1 MFRIFEQFCFI
12 IKNDKDQNF
21 MALIQ
26 NTNAS
31 ALRDSIQNYLI
42 PGFII
47 IALLI
52 SILLVFQSQDVSEFP
67 IFVTDAFTFTAW
79 VNQGEDY
86 LKEHYRWI
94 TRLIASYIKVGYF
107 ALEDFLLESS
117 WLFIVALILIP
128 SLAYGGIKLGALVLF
143 GVMYWGM
150 VGLWESA
157 METLALMG
165 LSVVLSVVFGV
176 ILGVFCAISDRF
188 ERGMK
193 PVLDTMQVMPAFV
206 YLIPAMF
213 FFGIG
218 GAPAILATMIYSMP
232 PIIRLTSL
240 GIRQVPNETIESA
253 TAFGSSK
260 SQILFKVQIPLAL
273 PSIMMG
279 VNQTIMMALAL
290 VVLATFIG
298 AQGLG
303 SEIWVAIRKLDVG
316 AALEGGI
323 CVLLMAIMFDRFS
336 KAISSE
342 SITLPSDSQKF
353 YILPQTWDIYPWAR
367 IVEKPL
373 EYIHFGVTFILLGV
387 TKIFSS
393 IIFYIISLVNRN
405 FGDVISSLINA
416 HYVLFSGILI
426 LYGIYFYDSNIL
438 TIGTFP
444 ENWNL
449 SIREEISAGVKAI
462 TVNPTFIAFS
472 KGIRS
477 TVVIYLLRPLDMYLT
492 YLPFWYT
499 IGALVIISWASVG
512 IRFAI
517 TTLLLLLF
525 IGACN
530 IWTEAMITLSS
541 VLISVLLCFVIG
553 VPIGILASYSKRFQN
568 FNEVI
573 LDAMQ
578 TLPYFCYLVPV
589 LMFFGGG
596 AFSALLA
603 TIIYSVPPIIRLT
616 VLGLSQVSVTYSEV
630 SKSFGGST
638 LQTLS
643 KIKFPLAVPS
653 LVMGFN
659 QTVMMAFAMQ
669 IVTPL
674 IGGKGLGLEV
684 FNGLARSDTGR
695 ALAAGVG
702 ICLLAM
708 IIDRI
713 SLAWTKKQREAL
725 GL

>member
-1 MFRIFEQFCFI
+1 
-12 IKNDKDQNF
+12 
-21 MALIQ
+21 MALYQDINKQ
-26 NTNAS
+26 NLKS
-31 ALRDSIQNYLI
+31 AYGGYFI
-42 PGFII
+42 PVIIVIGII
-47 IALLI
+47 ISLI
-52 SILLVFQSQDVSEFP
+52 LVSLGKEKSEFP
-67 IFVTDAFTFTAW
+67 EFITDVFTFTAW

-94 TRLIASYIKVGYF
+94 TRLIASYVKAGYF
-107 ALEDFLLESS
+107 MFEDFLIDSP
-117 WLFIVALILIP
+117 WVFIAALLVIP
-128 SLAYGGIKLGALVLF
+128 SLAFGGIRLAIFMLLGTL
-143 GVMYWGM
+143 YWGM

-165 LSVVLSVVFGV
+165 LSVFLSVVVGV
-176 ILGVFCAISDRF
+176 MLGVFCALSDRF

-232 PIIRLTSL
+232 PIIRLTNL
-240 GIRQVPNETIESA
+240 GIRQVPDQTIESA
-253 TAFGSSK
+253 TSFGSSK

-316 AALEGGI
+316 AAMEGGL

-336 KAISSE
+336 KAFSRE
-342 SITLPSDSQKF
+342 SVTLPADSQKF
-353 YILPQTWDIYPWAR
+353 YLLPQTWDIYPVAKL
-367 IVEKPL
+367 IEKPFH
-373 EYIHFGVTFILLGV
+373 YIHFIFAFICSGIIR
-387 TKIFSS
+387 IFSYLLEQILS
-393 IIFYIISLVNRN
+393 
-405 FGDVISSLINA
+405 VINKNLAVGVSQFLNL
-416 HYVLFSGILI
+416 HYFFITGVLI
-426 LYGIYFYDSNIL
+426 LVGINLYD
-438 TIGTFP
+438 THVMAIGTFP
-444 ENWNL
+444 ESWNL
-449 SIREEISAGVKAI
+449 SIRDEIASGVKAL
-462 TVNPTFIAFS
+462 TVNPTFISITKA
-472 KGIRS
+472 IRS
-477 TVVIYLLRPLDMYLT
+477 SVVIYLLRPLDMYLT
-492 YLPFWYT
+492 YLPYWFT
-499 IGALVIISWASVG
+499 IGTLVLISWASVG
-512 IRFAI
+512 FRFAI
-517 TTLLLLLF
+517 TTVILLIF
-525 IGACN
+525 IGACG

-553 VPIGILASYSKRFQN
+553 VPIGIIASYNPRFKAI
-568 FNEVI
+568 NEVV

-578 TLPYFCYLVPV
+578 TLPYFCYLIPV

-603 TIIYSVPPIIRLT
+603 TIIYSIPPIIRLT

-630 SKSFGGST
+630 STSFGGS
-638 LQTLS
+638 LIQTLR
-643 KIKFPLAVPS
+643 KVKFPLAVPS

-695 ALAAGVG
+695 SLAAGIG

-713 SLAWTKKQREAL
+713 SLAWTKKQRDAL
-725 GL
+725 GI

>member
-1 MFRIFEQFCFI
+1 MAFTQDTSLYSS
-12 IKNDKDQNF
+12 KGNYQN
-21 MALIQ
+21 LI
-26 NTNAS
+26 
-31 ALRDSIQNYLI
+31 I
-42 PGFII
+42 PGLTF
-47 IALLI
+47 IALLF
-52 SILLVFQSQDVSEFP
+52 SIWLVFQSEDVSEFP
-67 IFVTDAFTFTAW
+67 VFVTDSFTFTAW
-79 VNQGEDY
+79 VNQGEDF
-86 LKEHYRWI
+86 LKDNIKVY
-94 TRLIASYIKVGYF
+94 TRAVASYVKELYWM
-107 ALEDFLLESS
+107 LEDFLLDSS
-117 WLFIVALILIP
+117 WVFVVALLLIP
-128 SLAYGGIKLGALVLF
+128 SLAFGGIKLGLLVLF
-143 GVMYWGM
+143 GTMYWGM
-150 VGLWESA
+150 VGLWGSA

-165 LSVVLSVVFGV
+165 LSVFLSVIVGV
-176 ILGVFCAISDRF
+176 ILGIFCALSDRF
-188 ERGMK
+188 ERNMK
-193 PVLDTMQVMPAFV
+193 PALDVMQVMPAFV

-232 PIIRLTSL
+232 PIIRLTNL
-240 GIRQVPNETIESA
+240 GIRQVPNETIETA
-253 TAFGSSK
+253 IAFGSTK
-260 SQILFKVQIPLAL
+260 RQVLFKVQIPLAL

-303 SEIWVAIRKLDVG
+303 SDIWVSIKKLEVG
-316 AALEGGI
+316 AALEGGF
-323 CVLLMAIMFDRFS
+323 CVLLMAIMFDRFG
-336 KAISSE
+336 KAVSRE
-342 SITLPSDSQKF
+342 TVTLPVDSQKF
-353 YILPQTWDIYPWAR
+353 YLLPQTWDIYPVAR
-367 IVEKPL
+367 QIEKPL
-373 EYIHFGVTFILLGV
+373 MYIHIAVAF
-387 TKIFSS
+387 IFSS
-393 IIFYIISLVNRN
+393 IIRIFSFVINLVVSLFNKDYGR
-405 FGDVISSLINA
+405 FIEQFINA
-416 HYVLFSGILI
+416 HYFMFSGIFI
-426 LYGIYFYDSNIL
+426 LLGIIYYDSNIA
-438 TIGTFP
+438 TIGSFP
-444 ENWNL
+444 DSWNL
-449 SIREEISAGVKAI
+449 SIRDEIAAGVKSL
-462 TVNPTFIAFS
+462 TVNPTFIEITRS
-472 KGIRS
+472 IRA
-477 TVVIYLLRPLDMYLT
+477 TVVIYLLRPLDTYLT
-492 YLPFWYT
+492 YLPYWFT
-499 IGALVIISWASVG
+499 IGALVLMSWKAVDL
-512 IRFAI
+512 RFAI
-517 TTLLLLLF
+517 VTAFLLAF

-553 VPIGILASYSKRFQN
+553 VPIGIIASYSKRFQN
-568 FNEVI
+568 INEVI

-596 AFSALLA
+596 SFSALLA
-603 TIIYSVPPIIRLT
+603 TIIYAIPPIIRLT
-616 VLGLSQVSVTYSEV
+616 VLGLSQVSSTYSEV
-630 SKSFGGST
+630 SRSFGGST

-695 ALAAGVG
+695 ALAAGIG

-713 SLAWTKKQREAL
+713 SLAYTKKQRDAL

>member
-1 MFRIFEQFCFI
+1 
-12 IKNDKDQNF
+12 
-21 MALIQ
+21 MALYQDINKQ
-26 NTNAS
+26 NLKS
-31 ALRDSIQNYLI
+31 AYGGYFI
-42 PGFII
+42 PAIIVIGII
-47 IALLI
+47 ISLI
-52 SILLVFQSQDVSEFP
+52 LVSLGKEKSEFP
-67 IFVTDAFTFTAW
+67 EFITDAFTFTAW

-94 TRLIASYIKVGYF
+94 TRLVASYVKAGYF
-107 ALEDFLLESS
+107 MFEDFLIDSP
-117 WLFIVALILIP
+117 WVFIAALLVIP
-128 SLAYGGIKLGALVLF
+128 SLAFGGIRLAIFMLLGTL
-143 GVMYWGM
+143 YWGM

-165 LSVVLSVVFGV
+165 LSVFLSVVVGV
-176 ILGVFCAISDRF
+176 MLGVFCALSDRF

-232 PIIRLTSL
+232 PIIRLTNL
-240 GIRQVPNETIESA
+240 GIRQVPDQTIESA
-253 TAFGSSK
+253 TSFGSSK

-316 AALEGGI
+316 AAMEGGL

-336 KAISSE
+336 KAFSRE
-342 SITLPSDSQKF
+342 SVTLPADSQKF
-353 YILPQTWDIYPWAR
+353 YLLPQTWDIYPVAKL
-367 IVEKPL
+367 IEKPFH
-373 EYIHFGVTFILLGV
+373 YIHFIFAFICSGIIR
-387 TKIFSS
+387 IFSYLLEQILS
-393 IIFYIISLVNRN
+393 
-405 FGDVISSLINA
+405 VINKNLAVGVSQFLNL
-416 HYVLFSGILI
+416 HYFFITGVLI
-426 LYGIYFYDSNIL
+426 LVGINLYD
-438 TIGTFP
+438 THVMAIGTFP
-444 ENWNL
+444 ESWNL
-449 SIREEISAGVKAI
+449 SIRDEIASGVKAL
-462 TVNPTFIAFS
+462 TVNPTFISITKA
-472 KGIRS
+472 IRS
-477 TVVIYLLRPLDMYLT
+477 SVVIYLLRPLDMYLT
-492 YLPFWYT
+492 YLPYWFT
-499 IGALVIISWASVG
+499 IGTLVLISWASVG
-512 IRFAI
+512 FRFAI
-517 TTLLLLLF
+517 TTVILLIF
-525 IGACN
+525 IGACG

-553 VPIGILASYSKRFQN
+553 VPIGIIASYNPRFKAI
-568 FNEVI
+568 NEVV

-578 TLPYFCYLVPV
+578 TLPYFCYLIPV

-603 TIIYSVPPIIRLT
+603 TIIYSIPPIIRLT

-630 SKSFGGST
+630 STSFGGS
-638 LQTLS
+638 LIQTLR
-643 KIKFPLAVPS
+643 KVKFPLAVPS

-695 ALAAGVG
+695 SLAAGIG

-713 SLAWTKKQREAL
+713 SLAWTKKQRDAL
-725 GL
+725 GI

>member
-1 MFRIFEQFCFI
+1 MAFTQDKSLYTSKGNYQNFI
-12 IKNDKDQNF
+12 I
-21 MALIQ
+21 
-26 NTNAS
+26 
-31 ALRDSIQNYLI
+31 
-42 PGFII
+42 PGLTF
-47 IALLI
+47 IALVF
-52 SILLVFQSQDVSEFP
+52 SIWLVFQSEDVSEFP
-67 IFVTDAFTFTAW
+67 VFITDSFTFTAW
-79 VNQGEDY
+79 VNQGEDF
-86 LKEHYRWI
+86 LKDNIKVY
-94 TRLIASYIKVGYF
+94 TRAVASYVKELYWM
-107 ALEDFLLESS
+107 LEDFLLDSS
-117 WLFIVALILIP
+117 WVFVVALLLIP
-128 SLAYGGIKLGALVLF
+128 SLAFGGIKLGLLVLF
-143 GVMYWGM
+143 GTMYWGM
-150 VGLWESA
+150 VGLWGSA

-165 LSVVLSVVFGV
+165 LSVFLSVIVGV
-176 ILGVFCAISDRF
+176 ILGIFCALSDRF
-188 ERGMK
+188 ERNMK
-193 PVLDTMQVMPAFV
+193 PALDVMQVMPAFV

-232 PIIRLTSL
+232 PIIRLTNL
-240 GIRQVPNETIESA
+240 GIRQVPNETIETA
-253 TAFGSSK
+253 IAFGSTK
-260 SQILFKVQIPLAL
+260 RQVLFKVQIPLAL

-303 SEIWVAIRKLDVG
+303 SDIWVSIKKLEVG
-316 AALEGGI
+316 AALEGGF
-323 CVLLMAIMFDRFS
+323 CVLLMAIMFDRFG
-336 KAISSE
+336 KAVSRE
-342 SITLPSDSQKF
+342 TVTLPVDSQKF
-353 YILPQTWDIYPWAR
+353 YLLPQTWDIYPVAR
-367 IVEKPL
+367 QIEKPL
-373 EYIHFGVTFILLGV
+373 MYIHIAVAF
-387 TKIFSS
+387 IFSS
-393 IIFYIISLVNRN
+393 IIRIFSFVINLVVSLFNKDYGR
-405 FGDVISSLINA
+405 FIEQFINA
-416 HYVLFSGILI
+416 HYFMFSGIFI
-426 LYGIYFYDSNIL
+426 LLGIIYYDSNIA
-438 TIGTFP
+438 TIGSFP
-444 ENWNL
+444 DSWNL
-449 SIREEISAGVKAI
+449 SIRDEIAAGVKSL
-462 TVNPTFIAFS
+462 TVNPTFIEITRS
-472 KGIRS
+472 IRA
-477 TVVIYLLRPLDMYLT
+477 TVVIYLLRPLDTYLT
-492 YLPFWYT
+492 YLPYWFT
-499 IGALVIISWASVG
+499 IGALVLMSWKAVDL
-512 IRFAI
+512 RFAI
-517 TTLLLLLF
+517 VTAFLLAF

-553 VPIGILASYSKRFQN
+553 VPIGIIASYSKRFQN
-568 FNEVI
+568 INEVI

-596 AFSALLA
+596 SFSALLA
-603 TIIYSVPPIIRLT
+603 TIIYAIPPIIRLT
-616 VLGLSQVSVTYSEV
+616 VLGLSQVSTTYSEV
-630 SKSFGGST
+630 SRSFGGST

-695 ALAAGVG
+695 ALAAGIG

-713 SLAWTKKQREAL
+713 SLAYTKKQRDAL

>member
-1 MFRIFEQFCFI
+1 
-12 IKNDKDQNF
+12 
-21 MALIQ
+21 MALYQDINKQ
-26 NTNAS
+26 NLKS
-31 ALRDSIQNYLI
+31 AYSGYFI
-42 PGFII
+42 PAII
-47 IALLI
+47 IVGIIISLI
-52 SILLVFQSQDVSEFP
+52 LVSFGEEKSEFP
-67 IFVTDAFTFTAW
+67 EFITDAFTFTAW

-94 TRLIASYIKVGYF
+94 TRLIASYVKAGYF
-107 ALEDFLLESS
+107 MFEDFLIDSP
-117 WLFIVALILIP
+117 WIFIAALLIIP
-128 SLAYGGIKLGALVLF
+128 SLAVGGIRLAIFMLF
-143 GVMYWGM
+143 GTLYWGM

-165 LSVVLSVVFGV
+165 LSVFLSVAVGV
-176 ILGVFCAISDRF
+176 MLGVFCALSDRF

-232 PIIRLTSL
+232 PIIRLTNL
-240 GIRQVPNETIESA
+240 GIRQVPDQTIESA
-253 TAFGSSK
+253 TSFGSSK

-316 AALEGGI
+316 AAMEGGL

-336 KAISSE
+336 KAFSRE
-342 SITLPSDSQKF
+342 SVTLPADSQKF
-353 YILPQTWDIYPWAR
+353 YLLPQTFDIYPAAR
-367 IVEKPL
+367 LFEKPL
-373 EYIHFGVTFILLGV
+373 HYIHFIFAF
-387 TKIFSS
+387 IFSGVVRIFSYFLEQALS
-393 IIFYIISLVNRN
+393 ILNKNLAVSVSQFLN
-405 FGDVISSLINA
+405 L
-416 HYVLFSGILI
+416 HYFFISGILI
-426 LYGIYFYDSNIL
+426 LVGINLYD
-438 TIGTFP
+438 THVMAIGTFP
-444 ENWNL
+444 ESWNL
-449 SIREEISAGVKAI
+449 SIRDEIASGVKAL
-462 TVNPTFIAFS
+462 TVNPTFIGITKA
-472 KGIRS
+472 IRS
-477 TVVIYLLRPLDMYLT
+477 SVVIYLLRPLDMYLT
-492 YLPFWYT
+492 YLPYWFT
-499 IGALVIISWASVG
+499 IATLVLISWASVG
-512 IRFAI
+512 FRFAI
-517 TTLLLLLF
+517 TTAVLLVF
-525 IGACN
+525 IGACG
-530 IWTEAMITLSS
+530 IWIEAMITLSS

-553 VPIGILASYSKRFQN
+553 VPIGIIASYNPRFKAV
-568 FNEVI
+568 NEVV

-578 TLPYFCYLVPV
+578 TLPYFCYLIPV

-603 TIIYSVPPIIRLT
+603 TIIYSIPPIIRLT

-630 SKSFGGST
+630 STSFGGS
-638 LQTLS
+638 LIQTLR
-643 KIKFPLAVPS
+643 KVKFPLAVPS

-684 FNGLARSDTGR
+684 FSGLARSDTGR
-695 ALAAGVG
+695 SLAAGVG

-713 SLAWTKKQREAL
+713 SLAWTKKQRDAL
-725 GL
+725 GI

>member
-1 MFRIFEQFCFI
+1 MAFTQDNSLYPS
-12 IKNDKDQNF
+12 KGNYQN
-21 MALIQ
+21 LI
-26 NTNAS
+26 
-31 ALRDSIQNYLI
+31 I
-42 PGFII
+42 PGLTL
-47 IALLI
+47 IALLF
-52 SILLVFQSQDVSEFP
+52 SIWLVFQSEDVSEFP
-67 IFVTDAFTFTAW
+67 VFVTDSFTFTAW
-79 VNQGEDY
+79 VNQGEDF
-86 LKEHYRWI
+86 LKDNIKVY
-94 TRLIASYIKVGYF
+94 TRAVASYVKELYWM
-107 ALEDFLLESS
+107 LEDFLLDSS
-117 WLFIVALILIP
+117 WVFVVALLLIP
-128 SLAYGGIKLGALVLF
+128 SLAFGGIKLGLLVLF
-143 GVMYWGM
+143 GTMYWGM
-150 VGLWESA
+150 VGLWGSA

-165 LSVVLSVVFGV
+165 LSVFLSVIVGV
-176 ILGVFCAISDRF
+176 ILGIFCALSDRF
-188 ERGMK
+188 ERNMK
-193 PVLDTMQVMPAFV
+193 PALDVMQVMPAFV

-232 PIIRLTSL
+232 PIIRLTNL
-240 GIRQVPNETIESA
+240 GIRQVPNETIETA
-253 TAFGSSK
+253 IAFGSTK
-260 SQILFKVQIPLAL
+260 RQVLFKVQIPLAL

-303 SEIWVAIRKLDVG
+303 SDIWVSIKKLEVG
-316 AALEGGI
+316 AALEGGF
-323 CVLLMAIMFDRFS
+323 CVLLMAIMFDRFG
-336 KAISSE
+336 KAVSRE
-342 SITLPSDSQKF
+342 TVTLPVDSQKF
-353 YILPQTWDIYPWAR
+353 YLLPQTWDIYPVAR
-367 IVEKPL
+367 QIEKPL
-373 EYIHFGVTFILLGV
+373 MYIHIAVAF
-387 TKIFSS
+387 IFSS
-393 IIFYIISLVNRN
+393 IIRIFSFVINLVVSLFNKDYGR
-405 FGDVISSLINA
+405 FIEQFINA
-416 HYVLFSGILI
+416 HYFMFSGIFI
-426 LYGIYFYDSNIL
+426 LLGIIYYDSNIA
-438 TIGTFP
+438 TIGSFP
-444 ENWNL
+444 DSWNL
-449 SIREEISAGVKAI
+449 SIRDEIAAGVKSL
-462 TVNPTFIAFS
+462 TVNPTFIEITRS
-472 KGIRS
+472 IRA
-477 TVVIYLLRPLDMYLT
+477 TVVIYLLRPLDTYLT
-492 YLPFWYT
+492 YLPYWFT
-499 IGALVIISWASVG
+499 IGALVLMSWKAVDL
-512 IRFAI
+512 RFAI
-517 TTLLLLLF
+517 VTAFLLAF

-553 VPIGILASYSKRFQN
+553 VPIGIIASYSKRFQN
-568 FNEVI
+568 INEVI

-596 AFSALLA
+596 SFSALLA
-603 TIIYSVPPIIRLT
+603 TIIYAIPPIIRLT
-616 VLGLSQVSVTYSEV
+616 VLGLSQVSTTYSEV
-630 SKSFGGST
+630 SRSFGGST

-695 ALAAGVG
+695 ALAAGIG

-713 SLAWTKKQREAL
+713 SLAYTKKQRDAL

>member
-1 MFRIFEQFCFI
+1 MAFLQETKSSVSEIETKKLVISGLIF
-12 IKNDKDQNF
+12 
-21 MALIQ
+21 
-26 NTNAS
+26 
-31 ALRDSIQNYLI
+31 
-42 PGFII
+42 
-47 IALLI
+47 IALLFSFWLI
-52 SILLVFQSQDVSEFP
+52 YQNEDVSEFP
-67 IFVTDAFTFTAW
+67 VFITDSFTFTAW

-94 TRLIASYIKVGYF
+94 TRLIASYVKDGYF
-107 ALEDFLLESS
+107 MLEDFLLESS
-117 WLFIVALILIP
+117 WVFVVALLLIP
-128 SLAYGGIKLGALVLF
+128 SLAYGGIKLGSLILF
-143 GVMYWGM
+143 GFMYWGM

-165 LSVVLSVVFGV
+165 LSVVLSVIVGV
-176 ILGVFCAISDRF
+176 ILGILCSLSDRF

-232 PIIRLTSL
+232 PIIRLTNL
-240 GIRQVPNETIESA
+240 GIRQVPDETIESA
-253 TAFGSSK
+253 TAFGSTK

-303 SEIWVAIRKLDVG
+303 SEIWIAIRKLDVG
-316 AALEGGI
+316 AAMEGGL
-323 CVLLMAIMFDRFS
+323 CVLLMAIMFDRFG
-336 KAISSE
+336 KAVSRE
-342 SITLPSDSQKF
+342 PITLPSDSQKF
-353 YILPQTWDIYPWAR
+353 YLLPQTWEIYPLAR
-367 IVEKPL
+367 MVEKPL
-373 EYIHFGVTFILLGV
+373 EYIHFVFAYVFSTIIKIL
-387 TKIFSS
+387 SS
-393 IIFYIISLVNRN
+393 IIGLIISIGHKDFANTIKQ
-405 FGDVISSLINA
+405 FINL
-416 HYVLFSGILI
+416 HYFFFSGILI
-426 LYGIYFYDSNIL
+426 LIGISFYDSNIA

-444 ENWNL
+444 EAWNL
-449 SIREEISAGVKAI
+449 SIQEEIGNGVKSL
-462 TVNPTFIAFS
+462 TVNPTFISITKA
-472 KGIRS
+472 IRS

-492 YLPFWYT
+492 YLPYWYT
-499 IGALVIISWASVG
+499 MAALVIISWASVG
-512 IRFAI
+512 VRFAI
-517 TTLLLLLF
+517 VTAFLLLF

-541 VLISVLLCFVIG
+541 VLISVLLCFAIG

-568 FNEVI
+568 VNEVV

-578 TLPYFCYLVPV
+578 TLPYFCYLIPV

-596 AFSALLA
+596 SFSALLA
-603 TIIYSVPPIIRLT
+603 TIIYSIPPIIRLT
-616 VLGLSQVSVTYSEV
+616 VLGLSQVSSTYSEV
-630 SKSFGGST
+630 STSFGGST
-638 LQTLS
+638 LQTLN
-643 KIKFPLAVPS
+643 KVKFPLAIPS

-695 ALAAGVG
+695 SLAAGIG

-725 GL
+725 GLS

>member
-1 MFRIFEQFCFI
+1 MAFTQDTSLFPSKGNF
-12 IKNDKDQNF
+12 QN
-21 MALIQ
+21 LI
-26 NTNAS
+26 
-31 ALRDSIQNYLI
+31 I
-42 PGFII
+42 PG
-47 IALLI
+47 
-52 SILLVFQSQDVSEFP
+52 LVFIVLLFSIWLVIQSKDVSEFP
-67 IFVTDAFTFTAW
+67 VFITDSFTFTAW
-79 VNQGEDY
+79 VNQGEDF
-86 LKEHYRWI
+86 LKDN
-94 TRLIASYIKVGYF
+94 IKVYTR
-107 ALEDFLLESS
+107 ALASNVKELYVMLEDFLLDSS
-117 WLFIVALILIP
+117 WVFIVALLLIP
-128 SLAYGGIKLGALVLF
+128 SLALGGIKLGFLILF
-143 GVMYWGM
+143 GTMYWGM
-150 VGLWESA
+150 VGLWDSA

-165 LSVVLSVVFGV
+165 LSVFLSVLLGV
-176 ILGVFCAISDRF
+176 IIGIFCALSNRF
-188 ERGMK
+188 ERNMK
-193 PVLDTMQVMPAFV
+193 PALDVMQVMPAFV

-232 PIIRLTSL
+232 PIIRLTNL
-240 GIRQVPNETIESA
+240 GIRQVPSETVETA
-253 TAFGSSK
+253 TAFGSNK
-260 SQILFKVQIPLAL
+260 RQVLFKVQIPLAL

-303 SEIWVAIRKLDVG
+303 SDIWVSIKKLQVG

-323 CVLLMAIMFDRFS
+323 CVLLMAVMFDRFG
-336 KAISSE
+336 KAASRE
-342 SITLPSDSQKF
+342 TVTLPADTQKF
-353 YILPQTWDIYPWAR
+353 YLLPQTWEIYSLAR
-367 IVEKPL
+367 QIEKPL
-373 EYIHFGVTFILLGV
+373 HYIHFAVAF
-387 TKIFSS
+387 IFSS
-393 IIFYIISLVNRN
+393 II
-405 FGDVISSLINA
+405 
-416 HYVLFSGILI
+416 GILSFIINLVVSFANKDYGKLIEQFINTHYFFFTGIFI
-426 LYGIYFYDSNIL
+426 LLGIIYYDTNIAI
-438 TIGTFP
+438 IGSFP
-444 ENWNL
+444 ETWNL
-449 SIREEISAGVKAI
+449 SIRDEIAAGVKSL
-462 TVNPTFIAFS
+462 TVNPTFIEITRS
-472 KGIRS
+472 LRS
-477 TVVIYLLRPLDMYLT
+477 TVVIYLLRPLDTYLT
-492 YLPFWYT
+492 YLPYWFT
-499 IGALVIISWASVG
+499 IGVLVVISWRAVG
-512 IRFAI
+512 LRFAI
-517 TTLLLLLF
+517 VTALLLAF

-553 VPIGILASYSKRFQN
+553 VPIGIVASYSKRFQN
-568 FNEVI
+568 MNEVI

-603 TIIYSVPPIIRLT
+603 TIIYSIPPIIRLT
-616 VLGLSQVSVTYSEV
+616 VLGLSQVSTTYSEV
-630 SKSFGGST
+630 SRSFGGST
-638 LQTLS
+638 LQTLN

-695 ALAAGVG
+695 ALAAGIG
-702 ICLLAM
+702 ICLLAI

-713 SLAWTKKQREAL
+713 SLAWTKKQRDAL

>member
-1 MFRIFEQFCFI
+1 MAFLQKTKSSVSEIETKKLVISGLIF
-12 IKNDKDQNF
+12 
-21 MALIQ
+21 
-26 NTNAS
+26 
-31 ALRDSIQNYLI
+31 
-42 PGFII
+42 
-47 IALLI
+47 IALLFSFWLI
-52 SILLVFQSQDVSEFP
+52 YQNEDVSEFP
-67 IFVTDAFTFTAW
+67 VFITDSFTFTAW

-94 TRLIASYIKVGYF
+94 TRLIASYVKDGYF
-107 ALEDFLLESS
+107 MLEDFLLESP
-117 WLFIVALILIP
+117 WVFVVALLLIP
-128 SLAYGGIKLGALVLF
+128 SLAYGGIKLGSLILF
-143 GVMYWGM
+143 GFMYWGM

-165 LSVVLSVVFGV
+165 LSVVLSVIVGV
-176 ILGVFCAISDRF
+176 ILGILCSLSDRF

-232 PIIRLTSL
+232 PIIRLTNL
-240 GIRQVPNETIESA
+240 GIRQVPDETIESA
-253 TAFGSSK
+253 TAFGSTK

-303 SEIWVAIRKLDVG
+303 SEIWIAIRKLDVG
-316 AALEGGI
+316 AAMEGGL
-323 CVLLMAIMFDRFS
+323 CVLLMAIMFDRFG
-336 KAISSE
+336 KAVSRE
-342 SITLPSDSQKF
+342 PITLPSDSQKF
-353 YILPQTWDIYPWAR
+353 YLLPQTWEIYPLAR
-367 IVEKPL
+367 MIEKPL
-373 EYIHFGVTFILLGV
+373 EYIHFVFAYVFSTIIKIL
-387 TKIFSS
+387 SS
-393 IIFYIISLVNRN
+393 IIGLIISIGHKDFANTIKQ
-405 FGDVISSLINA
+405 FINL
-416 HYVLFSGILI
+416 HYFFFSGILI
-426 LYGIYFYDSNIL
+426 LIGISFYDSNIA

-444 ENWNL
+444 EAWNL
-449 SIREEISAGVKAI
+449 SIQEEIGNGVKSL
-462 TVNPTFIAFS
+462 TVNPTFISITKA
-472 KGIRS
+472 IRS

-492 YLPFWYT
+492 YLPYWYT
-499 IGALVIISWASVG
+499 MATLVIISWASVG
-512 IRFAI
+512 VRFAI
-517 TTLLLLLF
+517 VTAFLLLF

-541 VLISVLLCFVIG
+541 VLISVLLCFAIG

-568 FNEVI
+568 VNEVV

-578 TLPYFCYLVPV
+578 TLPYFCYLIPV

-596 AFSALLA
+596 SFSALLA
-603 TIIYSVPPIIRLT
+603 TIIYSIPPIIRLT
-616 VLGLSQVSVTYSEV
+616 VLGLSQVSSTYSEV
-630 SKSFGGST
+630 STSFGGST
-638 LQTLS
+638 LQTLN
-643 KIKFPLAVPS
+643 KVKFPLAIPS

-695 ALAAGVG
+695 SLAAGIG

-725 GL
+725 GLS

>member
-1 MFRIFEQFCFI
+1 MAFTQ
-12 IKNDKDQNF
+12 DKSLYPSKGNYQN
-21 MALIQ
+21 LI
-26 NTNAS
+26 
-31 ALRDSIQNYLI
+31 I
-42 PGFII
+42 PGLTF
-47 IALLI
+47 IALVF
-52 SILLVFQSQDVSEFP
+52 SIWLVFQSEDVSEFP
-67 IFVTDAFTFTAW
+67 VFITDSFTFTAW
-79 VNQGEDY
+79 VNQGEDF
-86 LKEHYRWI
+86 LKDNIKVY
-94 TRLIASYIKVGYF
+94 TRAVASYVKELYWM
-107 ALEDFLLESS
+107 LEDFLLDSS
-117 WLFIVALILIP
+117 WVFVVALLLIP
-128 SLAYGGIKLGALVLF
+128 SLAFGGIKLGLLVLF
-143 GVMYWGM
+143 GTMYWGM
-150 VGLWESA
+150 VGLWGSA

-165 LSVVLSVVFGV
+165 LSVFLSVIVGV
-176 ILGVFCAISDRF
+176 ILGIFCALSDRF
-188 ERGMK
+188 ERNMK
-193 PVLDTMQVMPAFV
+193 PALDVMQVMPAFV

-232 PIIRLTSL
+232 PIIRLTNL
-240 GIRQVPNETIESA
+240 GIRQVPNETVETAI
-253 TAFGSSK
+253 AFGSTK
-260 SQILFKVQIPLAL
+260 RQVLFKVQIPLAL

-303 SEIWVAIRKLDVG
+303 SDIWVSIKKLEVG
-316 AALEGGI
+316 AALEGGF
-323 CVLLMAIMFDRFS
+323 CVLLMAIMFDRFG
-336 KAISSE
+336 KAVSRE
-342 SITLPSDSQKF
+342 TVTLPVDSQKF
-353 YILPQTWDIYPWAR
+353 YLLPQTWDIYPVAR
-367 IVEKPL
+367 QIEKPL
-373 EYIHFGVTFILLGV
+373 MYIHFALAF
-387 TKIFSS
+387 IFSS
-393 IIFYIISLVNRN
+393 IIRIFSFVINLVVSLFNKEYGR
-405 FGDVISSLINA
+405 FIEQFINA
-416 HYVLFSGILI
+416 HYFMFSGIFI
-426 LYGIYFYDSNIL
+426 LLGIIYYDSNIA
-438 TIGTFP
+438 TIGSFP
-444 ENWNL
+444 DSWNL
-449 SIREEISAGVKAI
+449 SIRDEIAAGVKSL
-462 TVNPTFIAFS
+462 TVNPTFIEITRS
-472 KGIRS
+472 IRA
-477 TVVIYLLRPLDMYLT
+477 TVVIYLLRPLDTYLT
-492 YLPFWYT
+492 YLPYWFT
-499 IGALVIISWASVG
+499 IGALVLMSWKAVDL
-512 IRFAI
+512 RFAI
-517 TTLLLLLF
+517 VTAFLLAF

-553 VPIGILASYSKRFQN
+553 VPIGIIASYSKRFQN
-568 FNEVI
+568 INEVI

-596 AFSALLA
+596 SFSALLA
-603 TIIYSVPPIIRLT
+603 TIIYAIPPIIRLT
-616 VLGLSQVSVTYSEV
+616 VLGLSQVSTTYSEV
-630 SKSFGGST
+630 SRSFGGST

-695 ALAAGVG
+695 ALAAGIG

-713 SLAWTKKQREAL
+713 SLAYTKKQRDAL

>member
-1 MFRIFEQFCFI
+1 MAFTQDNSLYPS
-12 IKNDKDQNF
+12 KGNYQN
-21 MALIQ
+21 LI
-26 NTNAS
+26 
-31 ALRDSIQNYLI
+31 I
-42 PGFII
+42 PGLTL
-47 IALLI
+47 IALLF
-52 SILLVFQSQDVSEFP
+52 SIWLVFQSEDVSEFP
-67 IFVTDAFTFTAW
+67 VFVTDSFTFTAW
-79 VNQGEDY
+79 VNQGEDF
-86 LKEHYRWI
+86 LKDNIKVY
-94 TRLIASYIKVGYF
+94 TRAVASYVKELYWM
-107 ALEDFLLESS
+107 LEDFLLDSS
-117 WLFIVALILIP
+117 WVFVVALLLIP
-128 SLAYGGIKLGALVLF
+128 SLAFGGIKLGLLVLF
-143 GVMYWGM
+143 GTMYWGM
-150 VGLWESA
+150 VGLWGSA

-165 LSVVLSVVFGV
+165 LSVFLSVIVGV
-176 ILGVFCAISDRF
+176 ILGIFCALSDRF
-188 ERGMK
+188 ERNMK
-193 PVLDTMQVMPAFV
+193 PALDVMQVMPAFV

-232 PIIRLTSL
+232 PIIRLTNL
-240 GIRQVPNETIESA
+240 GIRQVPNETIETA
-253 TAFGSSK
+253 IAFGSTK
-260 SQILFKVQIPLAL
+260 RQVLFKVQIPLAL

-303 SEIWVAIRKLDVG
+303 SDIWVSIKKLEVG
-316 AALEGGI
+316 AALEGGF
-323 CVLLMAIMFDRFS
+323 CVLLMAIMFDRFG
-336 KAISSE
+336 KAVSRE
-342 SITLPSDSQKF
+342 TVTLPVDSQKF
-353 YILPQTWDIYPWAR
+353 YLLPQTWDIYPVAR
-367 IVEKPL
+367 QIEKPL
-373 EYIHFGVTFILLGV
+373 MYIHIAVAF
-387 TKIFSS
+387 IFSS
-393 IIFYIISLVNRN
+393 IIRIFSFVINLVVSLFNKDYAR
-405 FGDVISSLINA
+405 FIEQFINA
-416 HYVLFSGILI
+416 HYFMFSGIFI
-426 LYGIYFYDSNIL
+426 LLGIIYYDSNIA
-438 TIGTFP
+438 TIGSFP
-444 ENWNL
+444 DSWNL
-449 SIREEISAGVKAI
+449 SIRDEIAAGVKSL
-462 TVNPTFIAFS
+462 TVNPTFIEITRS
-472 KGIRS
+472 IRA
-477 TVVIYLLRPLDMYLT
+477 TVVIYLLRPLDTYLT
-492 YLPFWYT
+492 YLPYWFT
-499 IGALVIISWASVG
+499 IGALVLMSWKAVDL
-512 IRFAI
+512 RFAI
-517 TTLLLLLF
+517 VTAFLLAF

-553 VPIGILASYSKRFQN
+553 VPIGIIASYSKRFQN
-568 FNEVI
+568 INEVI

-596 AFSALLA
+596 SFSALLA
-603 TIIYSVPPIIRLT
+603 TIIYAIPPIIRLT
-616 VLGLSQVSVTYSEV
+616 VLGLSQVSTTYSEV
-630 SKSFGGST
+630 SRSFGGST

-695 ALAAGVG
+695 ALAAGIG

-713 SLAWTKKQREAL
+713 SLAYTKKQRDAL

>member
-1 MFRIFEQFCFI
+1 
-12 IKNDKDQNF
+12 
-21 MALIQ
+21 MALYQDLKNI
-26 NTNAS
+26 NSSSKYSGYFLPAVVILGIAAS
-31 ALRDSIQNYLI
+31 
-42 PGFII
+42 
-47 IALLI
+47 
-52 SILLVFQSQDVSEFP
+52 LVLFFLGENKSEFP
-67 IFVTDAFTFTAW
+67 EFITDAFTFTAW
-79 VNQGEDY
+79 VNQGEDF
-86 LKEHYRWI
+86 LKANIKEY
-94 TRLIASYIKVGYF
+94 TRAISGYVKTGYF
-107 ALEDFLLESS
+107 MLEDFLLESS
-117 WLFIVALILIP
+117 WVFIAALLVIP
-128 SLAYGGIKLGALVLF
+128 SLAFGGIRLAVFILF
-143 GVMYWGM
+143 GTMYWGM

-165 LSVVLSVVFGV
+165 LSVVLSVVVGV
-176 ILGVFCAISDRF
+176 ILGVGCALSDRF

-232 PIIRLTSL
+232 PIIRLTNL
-240 GIRQVPNETIESA
+240 GIRQVPDQTIESA
-253 TAFGSSK
+253 TSFGSSRG
-260 SQILFKVQIPLAL
+260 QILFKVQIPLAL

-303 SEIWVAIRKLDVG
+303 SEIWIAIRKLDVG
-316 AALEGGI
+316 AAMEGGL
-323 CVLLMAIMFDRFS
+323 CVLLMAIMFDRFG
-336 KAISSE
+336 KAISRE
-342 SITLPSDSQKF
+342 SVTIPSDSQKF
-353 YILPQTWDIYPWAR
+353 YVLPQTWEIYPLAR
-367 IVEKPL
+367 FIEKPFL
-373 EYIHFGVTFILLGV
+373 YLHIVFAFICSSMIR
-387 TKIFSS
+387 IFSFIIEQIIS
-393 IIFYIISLVNRN
+393 IISKNAATTISHFLNM
-405 FGDVISSLINA
+405 
-416 HYVLFSGILI
+416 HYFFITGILI
-426 LYGIYFYDSNIL
+426 LLGISLYDTHVMSF
-438 TIGTFP
+438 GTFP
-444 ENWNL
+444 ESWNL
-449 SIREEISAGVKAI
+449 SIREEISSGVKALTI
-462 TVNPTFIAFS
+462 NPTFISITKA
-472 KGIRS
+472 IRS
-477 TVVIYLLRPLDMYLT
+477 SVVIYLMRPFDMYLT
-492 YLPFWYT
+492 YLPYWFT
-499 IGALVIISWASVG
+499 IGALVLVSWASVG
-512 IRFAI
+512 FRFAI
-517 TTLLLLLF
+517 TTLVLLVF

-530 IWTEAMITLSS
+530 IWTEAMITLSQ
-541 VLISVLLCFVIG
+541 VLISVLLCFIIG
-553 VPIGILASYSKRFQN
+553 VPIGVFASYSKRFQSI
-568 FNEVI
+568 NEVV

-578 TLPYFCYLVPV
+578 TLPYFCYLIPV

-603 TIIYSVPPIIRLT
+603 TIIYSIPPIIRLT
-616 VLGLSQVSVTYSEV
+616 VLGLSQVSSTYSEV
-630 SKSFGGST
+630 STSFGGS
-638 LQTLS
+638 LIQTLR

-695 ALAAGVG
+695 ALAAGIG

-713 SLAWTKKQREAL
+713 SLAWTKKQRDAL

>member
-1 MFRIFEQFCFI
+1 MAFLQETKSSISEI
-12 IKNDKDQNF
+12 EIKKLVISGLVF
-21 MALIQ
+21 
-26 NTNAS
+26 
-31 ALRDSIQNYLI
+31 
-42 PGFII
+42 
-47 IALLI
+47 IALLFSFWLI
-52 SILLVFQSQDVSEFP
+52 YQNEDVSEFP
-67 IFVTDAFTFTAW
+67 VFITDSFTFTAW

-94 TRLIASYIKVGYF
+94 TRLIASYVKDGYF
-107 ALEDFLLESS
+107 MLEDFLLESP
-117 WLFIVALILIP
+117 WVFVVALLLIP
-128 SLAYGGIKLGALVLF
+128 SLAYGGIKLGSLILF
-143 GVMYWGM
+143 GFMYWGM

-165 LSVVLSVVFGV
+165 LSVVLSVIVGV
-176 ILGVFCAISDRF
+176 ILGILCSLSDRF

-232 PIIRLTSL
+232 PIIRLTNL
-240 GIRQVPNETIESA
+240 GIRQVPDETIESA
-253 TAFGSSK
+253 TAFGSTK

-303 SEIWVAIRKLDVG
+303 SEIWIAIRKLDVG
-316 AALEGGI
+316 AAMEGGL
-323 CVLLMAIMFDRFS
+323 CVLLMAIMFDRFG
-336 KAISSE
+336 KAVSRE
-342 SITLPSDSQKF
+342 PITLPSDSQKF
-353 YILPQTWDIYPWAR
+353 YLLPQTWEIYPLAR
-367 IVEKPL
+367 MIEKPL
-373 EYIHFGVTFILLGV
+373 EYIHFVFAYVFSTIINIL
-387 TKIFSS
+387 SS
-393 IIFYIISLVNRN
+393 VIGLIISIGHKDFANTIKQFIDL
-405 FGDVISSLINA
+405 
-416 HYVLFSGILI
+416 HYFFFSGILI
-426 LYGIYFYDSNIL
+426 LIGISFYDSNIA

-444 ENWNL
+444 EAWNL
-449 SIREEISAGVKAI
+449 SIQEEIGNGVKSL
-462 TVNPTFIAFS
+462 TVNPTFISITKA
-472 KGIRS
+472 IRS

-492 YLPFWYT
+492 YLPYWYT
-499 IGALVIISWASVG
+499 MGALVILSWASVG
-512 IRFAI
+512 VRFAI
-517 TTLLLLLF
+517 VTAFLLLF

-541 VLISVLLCFVIG
+541 VLISVLLCFAIG

-568 FNEVI
+568 VNEVV

-578 TLPYFCYLVPV
+578 TLPYFCYLIPV

-596 AFSALLA
+596 SFSALLA
-603 TIIYSVPPIIRLT
+603 TIIYSIPPIIRLT
-616 VLGLSQVSVTYSEV
+616 VLGLSQVSSTYSEV
-630 SKSFGGST
+630 STSFGGST
-638 LQTLS
+638 LQTLN
-643 KIKFPLAVPS
+643 KVKFPLAIPS

-695 ALAAGVG
+695 SLAAGIG

-725 GL
+725 GLS

>member
-1 MFRIFEQFCFI
+1 
-12 IKNDKDQNF
+12 
-21 MALIQ
+21 MALSQDTSFQLSTKSNVQSFLVPGIILV
-26 NTNAS
+26 
-31 ALRDSIQNYLI
+31 AL
-42 PGFII
+42 FV
-47 IALLI
+47 
-52 SILLVFQSQDVSEFP
+52 SILLVFQGEDVSEFP
-67 IFVTDAFTFTAW
+67 VFITDAFTFTAW

-94 TRLIASYIKVGYF
+94 TRLIASYVKEGYF
-107 ALEDFLLESS
+107 MLEDFLLDSS
-117 WLFIVALILIP
+117 WLFVTALLLIP
-128 SLAYGGIKLGALVLF
+128 SLAFGGLRLGILVLF
-143 GVMYWGM
+143 GTMYWGM
-150 VGLWESA
+150 VGLWDSA

-165 LSVVLSVVFGV
+165 LSVLLSVIVGI
-176 ILGVFCAISDRF
+176 ILGIFCSLSDRF

-193 PVLDTMQVMPAFV
+193 PVLDIMQVMPAFV

-232 PIIRLTSL
+232 PIIRLTNL
-240 GIRQVPNETIESA
+240 GIRQVPKETIESA
-253 TAFGSSK
+253 TAFGSTK
-260 SQILFKVQIPLAL
+260 RQILFKIQIPLAL

-323 CVLLMAIMFDRFS
+323 CVLLMAIMFDRFG
-336 KAISSE
+336 KAASSE
-342 SITLPSDSQKF
+342 PVTLPSDSQKF
-353 YILPQTWDIYPWAR
+353 YLLPQSWEIYWWAKQ
-367 IVEKPL
+367 IEKPL
-373 EYIHFGVTFILLGV
+373 LFINLFTYYIFSGLI
-387 TKIFSS
+387 KICSS
-393 IIFYIISLVNRN
+393 IIGLIISIVSVN
-405 FGDVISSLINA
+405 FSKIITEFINV
-416 HYVLFSGILI
+416 HYFFFSGILI
-426 LYGIYFYDSNIL
+426 LLGISIYDLNIAP
-438 TIGTFP
+438 IGTFP

-449 SIREEISAGVKAI
+449 SIQDQISSGVKAL
-462 TVNPTFIAFS
+462 TVNPTFITITQS
-472 KGIRS
+472 IRS
-477 TVVIYLLRPLDMYLT
+477 SVVIYLLRPLDTYLT
-492 YLPFWYT
+492 YLPYWFT
-499 IGALVIISWASVG
+499 IGALVIISWRSVN
-512 IRFAI
+512 IKFAI
-517 TTLLLLLF
+517 TTIILLTF

-541 VLISVLLCFVIG
+541 VLISVLLCFLIG
-553 VPIGILASYSKRFQN
+553 VPIGIIASYSKRFQN
-568 FNEVI
+568 VNEVI

-596 AFSALLA
+596 SFSALLA
-603 TIIYSVPPIIRLT
+603 TIIYSIPPIIRLT
-616 VLGLSQVSVTYSEV
+616 VLGLSQVSSTYSEV
-630 SKSFGGST
+630 SRSFGGST
-638 LQTLS
+638 MQTLN

-695 ALAAGVG
+695 SLAAGIG

-713 SLAWTKKQREAL
+713 SLAWTKKQRDAL
-725 GL
+725 GI

>member
-1 MFRIFEQFCFI
+1 
-12 IKNDKDQNF
+12 
-21 MALIQ
+21 
-26 NTNAS
+26 
-31 ALRDSIQNYLI
+31 
-42 PGFII
+42 
-47 IALLI
+47 
-52 SILLVFQSQDVSEFP
+52 
-67 IFVTDAFTFTAW
+67 
-79 VNQGEDY
+79 
-86 LKEHYRWI
+86 
-94 TRLIASYIKVGYF
+94 
-107 ALEDFLLESS
+107 
-117 WLFIVALILIP
+117 
-128 SLAYGGIKLGALVLF
+128 
-143 GVMYWGM
+143 
-150 VGLWESA
+150 

-165 LSVVLSVVFGV
+165 LSVFLSVVVGV
-176 ILGVFCAISDRF
+176 MLGVFCALSDRF

-232 PIIRLTSL
+232 PIIRLTNL
-240 GIRQVPNETIESA
+240 GIRQVPDQTIESA
-253 TAFGSSK
+253 TSFGSSK

-316 AALEGGI
+316 AAMEGGL

-336 KAISSE
+336 KAFSRE
-342 SITLPSDSQKF
+342 SVTLPADSQKF
-353 YILPQTWDIYPWAR
+353 YLLPQTWDIYPVAKL
-367 IVEKPL
+367 IEKPFH
-373 EYIHFGVTFILLGV
+373 YIHFIFAFICSGIIR
-387 TKIFSS
+387 IFSYLLEQ
-393 IIFYIISLVNRN
+393 ILT
-405 FGDVISSLINA
+405 VINKNLAVGVSQFLNL
-416 HYVLFSGILI
+416 HYFFITGVLI
-426 LYGIYFYDSNIL
+426 LVGINLYD
-438 TIGTFP
+438 THVMAIGTFP
-444 ENWNL
+444 ESWNL
-449 SIREEISAGVKAI
+449 SIRDEIASGVKAL
-462 TVNPTFIAFS
+462 TVNPTFISITKA
-472 KGIRS
+472 IRS
-477 TVVIYLLRPLDMYLT
+477 SVVIYLLRPLDMYLT
-492 YLPFWYT
+492 YLPYWFT
-499 IGALVIISWASVG
+499 IGTLVLISWASVG
-512 IRFAI
+512 FRFAI
-517 TTLLLLLF
+517 TTVILLIF
-525 IGACN
+525 IGACG

-553 VPIGILASYSKRFQN
+553 VPIGIIASYNPRFKAI
-568 FNEVI
+568 NEVV

-578 TLPYFCYLVPV
+578 TLPYFCYLIPV

-603 TIIYSVPPIIRLT
+603 TIIYSIPPIIRLT

-630 SKSFGGST
+630 STSFGGS
-638 LQTLS
+638 LIQTLR
-643 KIKFPLAVPS
+643 KVKFPLAVPS

-695 ALAAGVG
+695 SLAAGIG

-713 SLAWTKKQREAL
+713 SLAWTKKQRDAL
-725 GL
+725 GI